1 MSNAVA
7 NFKSLR
13 AAEMPAAADLLA
25 NARFVLEAF
34 TKRGGSVERSFLT
47 GAHTKPHH
55 EDMMRDLTKCA
66 RCHRKMLGSFDRSQ
80 PLTWAN
86 ATGRTPEAAAATVL
100 INAGELV
107 LG

>member
-1 MSNAVA
+1 MPAT
-7 NFKSLR
+7 KT
-13 AAEMPAAADLLA
+13 AEMLTAPALLSC
-25 NARFVLEAF
+25 ARFVLETF

-66 RCHRKMLGSFDRSQ
+66 RHHRKMLGSFDRSQ
-80 PLTWAN
+80 PLTWAL
-86 ATGRTPEAAAATVL
+86 AIGCTPEAVAAAVL
-100 INAGELV
+100 INAGELA